1 MLAENYKYD
10 VEILESGDNGDSEE
24 ESSSEELEEHFKG
37 HGIYN
42 PNTDGATFIAEN
54 IEMQPVDVE
63 ASAITESHMLL
74 SIVLVVVALI
84 SVCLYA
90 GLVIWRSHL
99 EWVLER
105 ERGIWKVLIEISFFF
120 IGSDMACASD
130 WSIGM
135 WTRRG

>member
-99 EWVLER
+99 EWVR
-105 ERGIWKVLIEISFFF
+105 ER
-120 IGSDMACASD
+120 
-130 WSIGM
+130 
-135 WTRRG
+135 

>member
-1 MLAENYKYD
+1 MLAENYKYY
-10 VEILESGDNGDSEE
+10 VEILESGGNEDSEDD
-24 ESSSEELEEHFKG
+24 SSSEELEENFKG

-42 PNTDGATFIAEN
+42 PNTDTATFIAEN

-63 ASAITESHMLL
+63 AGAISESHMLL

-99 EWVLER
+99 E
-105 ERGIWKVLIEISFFF
+105 
-120 IGSDMACASD
+120 
-130 WSIGM
+130 
-135 WTRRG
+135 